1 MTYTGSASEYWPPER
16 IDHMMHLFS
25 GGLSARQVGERLG
38 VSHRAVLAKCSR
50 LGVTVGQPSQEWP
63 PERVDRLRELATM
76 NLSASQIG
84 AELGITKNAALGKM
98 HREGIERQ
106 PKNPSQKFKK
116 GRARPQPV
124 KVRLYGDWKA
134 KRRPVAGPAAHFRNE
149 GNVHP
154 TGMTDLPADV
164 PGRAEGGLGIFDLQP
179 DSCRWPCSG
188 EGIGILY
195 CGAAT
200 AEDRLSFCPRHC
212 RLAYR
217 PRAA

>member
-16 IDHMMHLFS
+16 IEHMQLLFTE
-25 GGLSARQVGERLG
+25 GLSARQVGERLG

-50 LGVTVGQPSQEWP
+50 LGVTAGRPSQEWP

-76 NLSASQIG
+76 NLTASQIG

-124 KVRLYGDWKA
+124 KIPLYDGWKA
-134 KRRPVAGPAAHFRNE
+134 KRRSSPGSALHFRND
-149 GNVHP
+149 GDIHP
-154 TGMTDLPADV
+154 TGLKDLPADV

-179 DSCRWPCSG
+179 DSCRYPCAG
-188 EGIGILY
+188 DGVAIVY
-195 CGAAT
+195 CGAT
-200 AEDRLSFCPRHC
+200 SVDGCSWCERHL
-212 RLAYR
+212 RVVYR